1 MATVLPGTKATYQ
14 IFDKEKFA
22 LMKKGAFF
30 INAGRGSAVVEDD
43 LIEAL
48 NSNHLAGAAIDVTHI
63 EPLPQTSALWQTKIC
78 ILHHIQQVNI
88 IWQRP

>member
-30 INAGRGSAVVEDD
+30 INAGRGSAVAVSYTH
-43 LIEAL
+43 L
-48 NSNHLAGAAIDVTHI
+48 NNMTNNIKETIKVTHI
-63 EPLPQTSALWQTKIC
+63 SIQVDNLLGIKLPPK
-78 ILHHIQQVNI
+78 HHCYF
-88 IWQRP
+88 

>member
-1 MATVLPGTKATYQ
+1 MG
-14 IFDKEKFA
+14 

-48 NSNHLAGAAIDVTHI
+48 NSNHLAGDPPVPG
-63 EPLPQTSALWQTKIC
+63 PL
-78 ILHHIQQVNI
+78 
-88 IWQRP
+88 

>member
-48 NSNHLAGAAIDVTHI
+48 NSNHLAGAAITTNKCFMADKK
-63 EPLPQTSALWQTKIC
+63 SAYYTTYSRSISFGKDLRQYSEY
-78 ILHHIQQVNI
+78 
-88 IWQRP
+88 R